1 MKDGNPG
8 RRDPSI
14 LLPSFYERLFSS
26 FGPQGWWPARTPSEV
41 ILGAIL
47 TQNTAWANVERALA
61 RLRQRGLLSF
71 RALERLPQR
80 RLALL
85 IRPSG
90 YFNQK
95 AKKIKHFLRFWRE
108 RCGGSLTRMFR
119 WPTDRL
125 REQLLTV
132 NGIGRETADSIL
144 LYAGS
149 HPVFVVDAYTRR
161 ILERHQLIRP
171 AASYEEIRNLFES
184 NLPRDAKMYNEYH
197 ALLVKVGKNWCK
209 KRNPDCSHCPL
220 GIYLDQTTKDAL
232 GSAQRASQAGR
243 PGRASPRR
251 GESS

>member
-1 MKDGNPG
+1 MRDRNPA
-8 RRDPSI
+8 RANPSV
-14 LLPSFYERLFSS
+14 LLQSFYERLFSLL
-26 FGPQGWWPARTPSEV
+26 GPQGWWPARTSPEV
-41 ILGAIL
+41 VLGAIL
-47 TQNTAWANVERALA
+47 TQNTAWTNVEKALS
-61 RLRQRGLLSF
+61 RLRQEGRLSF
-71 RALERLPQR
+71 RSLEKLPRR
-80 RLALL
+80 RLAQL

-108 RCGGSLTRMFR
+108 QCGGSLTRMFR
-119 WPTDRL
+119 APTERL

-144 LYAGS
+144 LYAGN

-171 AASYEEIRNLFES
+171 TASYEEIRNLFES

-197 ALLVKVGKNWCK
+197 ALLVEVGKNWCK

-220 GIYLDQTTKDAL
+220 GIYLDQPLKDAL
-232 GSAQRASQAGR
+232 SSAQRTSPAGLPER
-243 PGRASPRR
+243 VAAKRR
-251 GESS
+251 ESS